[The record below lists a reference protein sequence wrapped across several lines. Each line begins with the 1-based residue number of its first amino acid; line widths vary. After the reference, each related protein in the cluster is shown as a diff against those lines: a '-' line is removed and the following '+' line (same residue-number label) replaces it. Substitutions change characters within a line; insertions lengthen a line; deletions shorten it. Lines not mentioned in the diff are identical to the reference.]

1 MGIQALNLFGYL
13 PNMLEL
19 SMNVC
24 TQGCDYC
31 YAKFW
36 KHENISID
44 KVINQILSLE
54 TKKEGLLPF
63 LIRQR
68 SPITISNRTDIMSLA
83 NWREVLYALKKLGF
97 PLYIETKLNK
107 DYKDLIQIL
116 DKEKDT
122 VYQTITGFNNKHEE
136 RNILTAEEKIEAARW
151 LNEQGI
157 YHILAVNPFLPD
169 KVTVDEI
176 KKMIEIIKPHGFVM
190 RDYHT
195 TSKAIHKKYYMKEF
209 PKDIN
214 QKAREEM
221 KRYCI
226 ENNILH
232 DINEGEEF
240 LQNPMNLN
248 LRLHHNR
255 FSFNNKHFVFEKVL
269 WYYKAVFIDTDY
281 VDMAYH
287 FEEFLEDYAEEIEY
301 FKPCVFKRSDYSISA
316 GKSNFRWEHDRFDI
330 IEFLKGIWNA
340 KRFYMFQYTDDKDK
354 DGNLIY
360 AVYKK
365 NLIDLYKEK

>member
-1 MGIQALNLFGYL
+1 MGIQTLQLFGYL

-24 TQGCDYC
+24 TQGCEYC

-54 TKKEGLLPF
+54 TKPEGLLPF

-68 SPITISNRTDIMSLA
+68 SPITISNRTDIMSLK

-107 DYKDLIQIL
+107 DYKDLIDIL

-136 RNILTAEEKIEAARW
+136 KNILTAEEKIEAARW

-157 YHILAVNPFLPD
+157 FHILAVNPFLPD
-169 KVTVDEI
+169 KVSVPEI

-195 TSKAIHKKYYMKEF
+195 TSRAIYRKYYMPEF
-209 PKDIN
+209 SKDICHN
-214 QKAREEM
+214 ARQEM
-221 KRYCI
+221 REYCVK
-226 ENNILH
+226 NNIVH
-232 DINEGEEF
+232 DIDFAQHN
-240 LQNPMNLN
+240 LKQNMELN
-248 LRLHHNR
+248 LRLISNKK
-255 FSFNNKHFVFEKVL
+255 SFNNKHFVNEKL
-269 WYYKAVFIDTDY
+269 LHYYK
-281 VDMAYH
+281 M
-287 FEEFLEDYAEEIEY
+287 FEEDTKLIEYTFEAFLDDYKEEIEY
-301 FKPCVFKRSDYSISA
+301 FKPCIFKKSDYNLSTFSIN
-316 GKSNFRWEHDRFDI
+316 KKKWEHDKFDI
-330 IEFLKGIWNA
+330 FEFLKGLWNN
-340 KRFYMFQYTDDKDK
+340 RRLTIFDYYTDEKDK

-360 AVYKK
+360 CKFRDD
-365 NLIDLYKEK
+365 LIV

>member
-1 MGIQALNLFGYL
+1 MGLQVLHLFGYL

-36 KHENISID
+36 KHENLSID

-68 SPITISNRTDIMSLA
+68 SPITLSNRTDIMSLK

-97 PLYIETKLNK
+97 PLYLETKLNK

-116 DKEKDT
+116 DKDKDT

-136 RNILTAEEKIEAARW
+136 GNILTAEEKIEAARW

-195 TSKAIHKKYYMKEF
+195 TSKSIHKKYYMKEF
-209 PKDIN
+209 PKEIN

-221 KRYCI
+221 REYCI
-226 ENNILH
+226 RNNIVH
-232 DINEGEEF
+232 DIDYPQYY
-240 LQNPMNLN
+240 LKQNMELN
-248 LRLHHNR
+248 LRLISNKR
-255 FSFNNKHFVFEKVL
+255 SFNNKHFVNEKYL
-269 WYYKAVFIDTDY
+269 YYYT
-281 VDMAYH
+281 M
-287 FEEFLEDYAEEIEY
+287 FEEDEKLERIECYYEDFLEDYAEEIEY
-301 FKPCVFKRSDYSISA
+301 WKPCIFKRSDYSITA
-316 GKSNFRWEHDRFDI
+316 GKSNFRWEHDRFNI
-330 IEFLKGIWNA
+330 FEFLKGLWNN
-340 KRFYMFQYTDDKDK
+340 KKITVFDYISDEKDNQ
-354 DGNLIY
+354 GNLIY
-360 AVYKK
+360 CKYRTD
-365 NLIDLYKEK
+365 LII

>member
-1 MGIQALNLFGYL
+1 
-13 PNMLEL
+13 
-19 SMNVC
+19 MNVC

-36 KHENISID
+36 KHENLSID

-68 SPITISNRTDIMSLA
+68 TPITLSNRTDIMSLK

-97 PLYIETKLNK
+97 PLYLETKLNK

-116 DKEKDT
+116 DKDKDT

-136 RNILTAEEKIEAARW
+136 GNILTADEKIEAARW

-190 RDYHT
+190 HDYHT
-195 TSKAIHKKYYMKEF
+195 TSKSIHKKYYMPEF
-209 PKDIN
+209 PKEIM
-214 QKAREEM
+214 KSARIEM
-221 KRYCI
+221 KKYCI
-226 ENNILH
+226 KNNIIH
-232 DINEGEEF
+232 DIARWKDYLSNSLE
-240 LQNPMNLN
+240 LN
-248 LRLHHNR
+248 YAINSNKRL
-255 FSFNNKHFVFEKVL
+255 FNNKHFVFEKL
-269 WYYKAVFIDTDY
+269 LDYYIMFIDDANLERIEY
-281 VDMAYH
+281 Y
-287 FEEFLEDYAEEIEY
+287 FEDFLEDYEEEIEY
-301 FKPCVFKRSDYSISA
+301 WKSCVFKRSDYSITA

-330 IEFLKGIWNA
+330 FEFLKGLWNN
-340 KRFYMFQYTDDKDK
+340 KKIKIFDYLLDKK
-354 DGNLIY
+354 DNQGNLIY
-360 AVYKK
+360 CKDRTD
-365 NLIDLYKEK
+365 LIELN